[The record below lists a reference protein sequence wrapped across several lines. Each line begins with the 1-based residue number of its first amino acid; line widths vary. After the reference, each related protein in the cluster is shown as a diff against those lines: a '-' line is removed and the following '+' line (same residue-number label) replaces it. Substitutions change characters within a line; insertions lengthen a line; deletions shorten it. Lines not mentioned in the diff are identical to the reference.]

1 MVGTA
6 FETFRLDR
14 LGSVQGPSLARTKEA
29 LTGIR

>member
-6 FETFRLDR
+6 FETFRL
-14 LGSVQGPSLARTKEA
+14 GSVKGPSLARTKEA